1 MNVAARTGLP
11 VTIERMALA
20 IRYLTY
26 ITLMLFVGLG
36 SIGWDTE
43 DVIVITVILAL
54 HHTFVHVVLWRK
66 LYDLLFTRLNF
77 LINFAEIS
85 AVVAMTGPDTSI
97 GYLLYY
103 PFIIGFSAYE
113 RRFRRVMLV
122 SLLCA
127 LSYAL
132 AVIFEAW
139 NAGLEEQSAILLLK
153 VVYIMVVGWLV
164 AVLSE
169 RLRVAE
175 ESLSRQAAQLASS
188 EATLRTMLNSTSD
201 PILVFDDNEFIIDSN
216 ARASEF
222 LLVPQEKLI
231 GQRVRAFLFDDG
243 TLAHKFA
250 NLRTRG
256 RGQSEEVFVNA
267 EGEERSVEMV
277 ARSFVRE
284 DSHYHVAIIRDISD
298 RKDLQEATRLANI
311 QLERLNIELRQ
322 VERLKTNF
330 LASISR
336 NMRSPL
342 SAVSGYVEMLLDEE
356 LGEVNTE
363 QRKALRTCRRG
374 LLRVFR
380 LIDEALDLHRLETK
394 RSRMAARSSTPK
406 ELDEKN

>member
-1 MNVAARTGLP
+1 MNAARTDLP

-26 ITLMLFVGLG
+26 VVLVSLLGFGLFQG
-36 SIGWDTE
+36 TFK
-43 DVIVITVILAL
+43 DVAVLTVLLAL
-54 HHTFVHVVLWRK
+54 HHAFVHVVLWSKR
-66 LYDLLFTRLNF
+66 YDLFFTRLNF
-77 LINFAEIS
+77 LINFAEVS
-85 AVVAMTGPDTSI
+85 AVVALTGPDTSV

-103 PFIIGFSAYE
+103 LFIIGFSAYE
-113 RRFRRVMLV
+113 RRFRRVMLASV
-122 SLLCA
+122 LCA

-132 AVIFEAW
+132 AVTFEAW
-139 NAGLEEQSAILLLK
+139 NAGLDESPGILLVK
-153 VVYIMVVGWLV
+153 VAYIVVVGWLV
-164 AVLSE
+164 AVLSD
-169 RLRVAE
+169 RLRVVE
-175 ESLSRQAAQLASS
+175 VSLSRQAAQLASS
-188 EATLRTMLNSTSD
+188 EETLRTMLNSTSD

-216 ARASEF
+216 VRASEF
-222 LLVPQEKLI
+222 LLVPRERLV
-231 GQRVRAFLFDDG
+231 GQRVRAFIFDDG

-256 RGQSEEVFVNA
+256 TGRSEEVFVNA

-277 ARSFVRE
+277 IRSYLR
-284 DSHYHVAIIRDISD
+284 DDTRYHVAIIRDISD

-322 VERLKTNF
+322 VERLRANF

-356 LGEVNTE
+356 LGEVNTD
-363 QRKALRTCRRG
+363 QRKALQTCRRG

-394 RSRMAARSSTPK
+394 RSRLAARASGPSDPRDSS
-406 ELDEKN
+406 